1 MLTKYFEEFDKKVVT
16 KTKAAAKKT
25 ASKTAKKKAGKKSA
39 KKTVSTTKKIKFN
52 TKLFAENLNKIIPT
66 HLTAKDVKPVD
77 SSGFSPEGADLI
89 IFKEYCRDIVE
100 IMNGCIPFELVYGAI
115 HIEPQLNQK
124 TLKETIERVLSVKK
138 LNRYTETADEAE
150 SYPIPSFVV
159 SADTDLTIGEMKNS
173 LINYYMAKSIDH
185 KLEVDILVVLNKG
198 IVVKDWKEKRS
209 YIGLETNED
218 TMYWFFIL
226 MNEYLDIEKNIE
238 LDFRNYIMKNV
249 TYNQY

>member
-1 MLTKYFEEFDKKVVT
+1 MLTKYFEEFNKKIVT
-16 KTKAAAKKT
+16 ITKAAAKKT
-25 ASKTAKKKAGKKSA
+25 AAKTAKKKTGKKTS
-39 KKTVSTTKKIKFN
+39 KKTVPKAKKIKFN
-52 TKLFAENLNKIIPT
+52 TKLFAENLNKIIPS
-66 HLTAKDVKPVD
+66 HLAAKDVKPVD

-89 IFKEYCRDIVE
+89 IYKEYCRDIVE
-100 IMNGCIPFELVYGAI
+100 IMNGCIPYELVYGAI
-115 HIEPQLNQK
+115 HFEPELSKKSLQ
-124 TLKETIERVLSVKK
+124 EAIERVLSVKK
-138 LNRYTETADEAE
+138 LNRYTETFDENE
-150 SYPIPSFVV
+150 TYPIPSFII
-159 SADTDLTIGEMKNS
+159 STETDFSIGEIKNS

-185 KLEVDILVVLNKG
+185 RLEVDILVVLNKG

-226 MNEYLDIEKNIE
+226 MNEYLDIEKNTE